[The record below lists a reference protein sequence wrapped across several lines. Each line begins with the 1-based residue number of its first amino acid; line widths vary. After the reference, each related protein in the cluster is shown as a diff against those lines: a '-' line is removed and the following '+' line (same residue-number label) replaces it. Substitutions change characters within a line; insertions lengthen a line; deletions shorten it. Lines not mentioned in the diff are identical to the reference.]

1 MSWTDGVGGTDLDL
15 YVTGAANSGSEGA
28 TSAPAETFVLQ
39 DVMGSLDIRVEPY
52 LVTDVLD
59 GTTYTLAASLT
70 AETLDAD
77 GDGVIDAE
85 YLPDSD
91 GDGVADGADNCP
103 ERPNAGQ
110 ADIDGDGKGDL
121 CDSGMDG
128 DGHSNGKEKAHG
140 TDPADPSSYP
150 RKRV

>member
-1 MSWTDGVGGTDLDL
+1 MSFGDPENNVFYTEDSTLGVPPFIVDRGTSHGFSLE
-15 YVTGAANSGSEGA
+15 VTQ
-28 TSAPAETFVLQ
+28 TS
-39 DVMGSLDIRVEPY
+39 DVEF
-52 LVTDVLD
+52 
-59 GTTYTLAASLT
+59 TLSCA
-70 AETLDAD
+70 
-77 GDGVIDAE
+77 V
-85 YLPDSD
+85 DSD

-121 CDSGMDG
+121 CDSDMDG